1 MTGIIQSRRFSALT
15 LKTESNKKRS
25 LLFIVFLFFSFSL
38 EAEPLRI
45 MNAGSLPVSLS
56 NPDGASISLS
66 YIDSAVLVLEGDV
79 RFFRGIEL
87 EFTAPQTYLAH
98 RGSLALA
105 LYADLSAVPEP
116 GVADIEGRQI
126 SFEPAPNKI
135 QTIYQIPLRRD
146 HGLRPTPYAAVPTG
160 VVAPSSFPIIF
171 RVLPVIKG
179 LSEEIETMRFQLSA
193 KPLFSNEGAVKVS
206 PRYPEQLAGRPFT
219 LLIDDAVVE
228 NPGEE
233 RLLKEGEHTLVI
245 VSNDYRNESRS
256 FMIERGKILD
266 LPIALQ
272 DPTPLVI
279 FEGPENARIFFDNE
293 PVENL
298 QTPYPAEPGPH
309 EVRFQL
315 SDYSVIKTLN
325 IQKGKTY
332 RVALAVDV
340 DVSESD

>member
-1 MTGIIQSRRFSALT
+1 MRELVYSRHWFLPEGRRLALVFF
-15 LKTESNKKRS
+15 
-25 LLFIVFLFFSFSL
+25 LLFSFSL

-45 MNAGSLPVSLS
+45 KNAGNLLVSLN
-56 NPDGASISLS
+56 NPEGASINLS
-66 YIDSAVLVLEGDV
+66 YIDSAVLVLDQEI

-105 LYADLSAVPEP
+105 IYADLSRVPDQ

-126 SFEPAPNKI
+126 SFEPIPNKI
-135 QTIYQIPLRRD
+135 QTIYQIPIRQN
-146 HGLRPTPYAAVPTG
+146 HGLRTTPYASTPTG
-160 VVAPSSFPIIF
+160 VIDPASFPIIF

-179 LSEEIETMRFQLSA
+179 LSEEIETMRFQLSV
-193 KPLFSNEGAVKVS
+193 KPLLSDEGAVKVS
-206 PRYPEQLAGRPFT
+206 PRYPEQLPGRPFT
-219 LLIDDAVVE
+219 LLIDDEVVE
-228 NPGEE
+228 RPQEE
-233 RLLKEGEHTLVI
+233 RLLKEGEHHLVI
-245 VSNDYRNESRS
+245 LSNDYRNESRS

-266 LPIALQ
+266 LSIILQ

-293 PVENL
+293 PIEDT
-298 QTPYPAEPGPH
+298 QRPYPVEPGAH

-315 SDYSVIKTLN
+315 SDDSVIRTLN
-325 IQKGKTY
+325 VHKGKTY

-340 DVSESD
+340 DVSEND

>member
-1 MTGIIQSRRFSALT
+1 MALV
-15 LKTESNKKRS
+15 
-25 LLFIVFLFFSFSL
+25 FFLFFSFFL

-45 MNAGSLPVSLS
+45 MNAGTLLVSLN
-56 NPDGASISLS
+56 NPEGASISLS
-66 YIDSAVLVLEGDV
+66 YVNSVVLVLDQEV

-87 EFTAPQTYLAH
+87 EFTAPQSYLAH

-105 LYADLSAVPEP
+105 LYADLSKIPDT

-126 SFEPAPNKI
+126 SFEPIPNKI
-135 QTIYQIPLRRD
+135 QTIYQIPIRQN
-146 HGLRPTPYAAVPTG
+146 HGLRPTPYASIPTG
-160 VVAPSSFPIIF
+160 VVAPASFPLIF

-179 LSEEIETMRFQLSA
+179 LSEEIETMRFQLSV
-193 KPLFSNEGAVKVS
+193 KPLLSNEGVVKIS
-206 PRYPEQLAGRPFT
+206 PRYPEQLQGRPFT
-219 LLIDDAVVE
+219 VLIDDEVVE
-228 NPGEE
+228 KPGEE
-233 RLLKEGEHTLVI
+233 RLLKEGEHHLVI

-266 LPIALQ
+266 LPIVLQ

-298 QTPYPAEPGPH
+298 QTPYPVEPGPH

-340 DVSESD
+340 NVSESD